1 MTDHPSFP
9 EALRTGYV
17 EAWKLLRW
25 LLMPLVAYLA
35 IVVWVLI
42 AAMIYGFTAAIA
54 GPVAGAVCGLGVAA
68 LLPAT
73 WGAYYAR
80 EHPND

>member
-1 MTDHPSFP
+1 MTNHPSFP

-25 LLMPLVAYLA
+25 LLMPLAAYLA
-35 IVVWVLI
+35 ILGWIMV
-42 AAMIYGFTAAIA
+42 AALVYGFAAAFA
-54 GPVAGAVCGLGVAA
+54 GPVAGAVCGLGTAA

-80 EHPND
+80 NDPND